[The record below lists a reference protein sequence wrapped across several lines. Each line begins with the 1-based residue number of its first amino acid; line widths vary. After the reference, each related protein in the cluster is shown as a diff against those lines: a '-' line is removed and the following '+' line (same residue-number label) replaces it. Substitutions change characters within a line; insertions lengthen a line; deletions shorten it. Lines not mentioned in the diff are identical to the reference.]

1 VKALQGVDGHVEW
14 VEAERPACD
23 AGQVRIRVAAAG
35 LNRAD
40 LLQMKGLYPPP
51 PGASP
56 YMGLECA
63 GVVEEVGAGADW
75 RVGDRVCALL
85 ASGAMAEEVV
95 VDARHVLP
103 VPEGLSL
110 HEAAALP
117 EVYATA
123 WLNIFQLGGVKAGEK
138 VLVHAG
144 ASGVGSAAIQL
155 CKAFGSPVWVSV
167 GSPDRLAYCEALG
180 AAGGVVRNE
189 NLDALEGFGPFDVIL
204 DPVGASY
211 GELNL
216 KLLARDG
223 RWVIIGLMGG
233 RKFELDLAQ
242 VLGKRLEIT
251 GSTLRNRDDG
261 FKAELLREL
270 QQQVWP
276 LFAEGRL
283 SPQLVDTYPVEFAQ
297 AAYAELETNQVSG
310 KLVMVI
316 DPSQACAAK
325 GAQSTPKAFKTSSES
340 AIHWSGHARAAPHP
354 GSPHA
359 GDLPSATTASHCA
372 NRNRNSPPP
381 GFPVPDPA
389 TPATG

>member
-1 VKALQGVDGHVEW
+1 MKALQGVDGHVAW
-14 VEAERPACD
+14 VEAERPTCD

-40 LLQMKGLYPPP
+40 LLQRAGAYPPP

-56 YMGLECA
+56 YLGLECA
-63 GVVEEVGAGADW
+63 GIVSEVGPGADW

-85 ASGAMAEEVV
+85 AGGGMAEEVV

-110 HEAAALP
+110 HEAAAIP

-123 WLNIFQLGGVKAGEK
+123 WLNIFQLGGLKAGEK

-155 CKAFGSPVWVSV
+155 CRAFGNPIWVSV
-167 GSPDRLAYCEALG
+167 GSAERLAYCESLG
-180 AAGGVVRNE
+180 AAGGVVRSE
-189 NLDALEGFGPFDVIL
+189 NLEALEGLGPFDMIL

-211 GELNL
+211 AAMNL

-233 RKFELDLAQ
+233 RTAELDLALM
-242 VLGKRLEIT
+242 LGKRLQVT

-270 QQQVWP
+270 GQQVWP

-283 SPQLVDTYPVEFAQ
+283 KPQLVGSYPVAEAE
-297 AAYAELETNQVSG
+297 AAYEELAGNQVSG
-310 KLVMVI
+310 KLVVVI
-316 DPSQACAAK
+316 D
-325 GAQSTPKAFKTSSES
+325 ES
-340 AIHWSGHARAAPHP
+340 
-354 GSPHA
+354 
-359 GDLPSATTASHCA
+359 L
-372 NRNRNSPPP
+372 
-381 GFPVPDPA
+381 V
-389 TPATG
+389 